1 MENVCQSCGMPME
14 DESLFG
20 TNADGSKNE
29 EYCKY
34 CFEHG
39 AFHKEETME
48 EMIETCIPF
57 MVEQGMPADQAKEIL
72 TNQLPLLKRW
82 KQ

>member
-1 MENVCQSCGMPME
+1 MEKVCQSCGMPMS

-20 TNADGSKNE
+20 N
-29 EYCKY
+29 
-34 CFEHG
+34 G
-39 AFHKEETME
+39 AFYKDETME

-57 MVEQGMPADQAKEIL
+57 MVEQGMPAEQAKEIL
-72 TNQLPLLKRW
+72 ENTLPQLKRW